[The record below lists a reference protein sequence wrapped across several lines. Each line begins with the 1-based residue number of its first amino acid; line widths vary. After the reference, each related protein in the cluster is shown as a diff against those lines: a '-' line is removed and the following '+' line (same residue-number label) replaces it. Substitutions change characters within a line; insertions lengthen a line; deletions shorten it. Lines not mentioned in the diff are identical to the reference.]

1 MTPPPAPALGLA
13 RGRAGPFEL
22 SAGGGQENVIEGG
35 LVELERGDAQ
45 AGLVEGAHE
54 LGQLPFS
61 LGKRHGKGPGLVA
74 DGGGEAFEGS

>member
-1 MTPPPAPALGLA
+1 M
-13 RGRAGPFEL
+13 
-22 SAGGGQENVIEGG
+22 
-35 LVELERGDAQ
+35 ELECGDAQ